1 MSSVAVAAEPSILAM
16 RLVPFGA
23 PQLVADYIDG
33 RSVIYF
39 EEWDAHSFGPTPER
53 LPLLRSHDSTRP
65 IGWLEHMSLKSDG
78 LDGEAR
84 LVGSS
89 AEIANTRE
97 LIRADLLSNVS
108 IGFVPNSVEDLWMRG
123 GRRDRP
129 PTVKRRG
136 ARLREVSLVLE
147 AALTGARVSEV
158 RSYTV
163 AEAERREQHRQRD
176 EEFRQYKLERRAEA
190 DAFNADLERFLV
202 EADERG
208 LAFAAPMRTTA
219 PAPAST
225 TTARRVPHDTDII
238 GVTHRAG
245 PGHYLRWADASP
257 EQRARYLATASIWPT
272 RD

>member
-1 MSSVAVAAEPSILAM
+1 MSSVAVAAEPSILTM

-23 PQLVADYIDG
+23 PQLVADFVEG
-33 RSVIYF
+33 RAVIYY

-53 LPLLRSHDSTRP
+53 LPLLRSHDNTRP
-65 IGWLEHMSLKSDG
+65 IGWLEHMKLKSDG

-108 IGFVPNSVEDLWMRG
+108 IGFAPNSVEDLWMRG

-190 DAFNADLERFLV
+190 DAYRINLAQFLEDA
-202 EADERG
+202 ETRG
-208 LAFAAPMRTTA
+208 RAFAGTMRTTA
-219 PAPAST
+219 PAPAP
-225 TTARRVPHDTDII
+225 TATMRRVPHDDDIV

-245 PGHYLRWADASP
+245 PGHYLTWADATP
-257 EQRARYLATASIWPT
+257 DQRARYLATGTIVP
-272 RD
+272 RYD